1 MNITLKKPAPPKG
14 YRLLV
19 GGKDKNLATDL
30 VWMMAI
36 DDLEYE
42 WDSAN
47 NPFFDNPRFIYGNGK
62 KYINPLTD
70 DYAIFRCRKI

>member
-47 NPFFDNPRFIYGNGK
+47 NP
-62 KYINPLTD
+62 
-70 DYAIFRCRKI
+70 